1 MLSMD
6 NSIIPIIK
14 ELERIY
20 DAVNVKFGFTYV
32 RPLITIQT
40 KGAAKNTLGWHCAD
54 TWEQGKETI
63 CEINICAESL
73 NKNPV
78 ETLIHEMTHYGNFCE
93 KTEDCNDAGYHNKN
107 FKIKAENYG
116 LNVEK
121 MGRHGWALTK
131 IGEKLQIILND
142 IKIDKKVFELYR
154 KTYLTTTAP
163 TKMKKYRCAC
173 TTVRCATELHAT
185 CNACNK
191 EFHLEE

>member
-1 MLSMD
+1 MD

-20 DAVNVKFGFTYV
+20 DAINAKYGFKYP

-40 KGAAKNTLGWHCAD
+40 KGTAKNTLGWFNAN
-54 TWEQGKETI
+54 TWEHEKKEI
-63 CEINICAESL
+63 GEINICAESL

-78 ETLIHEMTHYGNFCE
+78 ETLIHEMSHYGNHCE
-93 KTEDCNDAGYHNKN
+93 KILDCNGAGYHNKN
-107 FKIKAENYG
+107 FKVKAENYG

-121 MGRHGWALTK
+121 RGRYGWALTTVS
-131 IGEKLQIILND
+131 EKLQIILND
-142 IKIDKKVFELYR
+142 LKINKEVFALYR
-154 KTYLTTTAP
+154 KTRITAIAP

-185 CNACNK
+185 CLACK
-191 EFHLEE
+191 QEFKLEE